1 MSRLEEETRSFAET
15 VATAT
20 ARGLTETPAWEPG
33 SAHEDRSP
41 WLTRALRDAGWG
53 SLAEDAALLPFCG
66 PGGFELGRRLGPLC
80 ELDSLLGGSLLAGEV
95 IRYGESSRIAVRVQ
109 SGGLTYFRADGGV
122 HCPYGDAIGVR
133 RQAELTDERHMGG
146 DEAATRLNAWMA
158 ATVGYCAGVGA
169 FALEETLD
177 YARHRR
183 AFGTTL
189 AGLAPVQQM
198 LAQAATTVR
207 GLRLLALDL
216 PGAAALAH
224 AGPALCD
231 VTATCQQVAGAVGF
245 TLEFPLQRAY
255 RRARTLA
262 LWNDAVLD
270 EVCLTEY

>member
-1 MSRLEEETRSFAET
+1 MSRLEEETRSFAES

-20 ARGLTETPAWEPG
+20 ARALTETPSWEPG
-33 SAHEDRSP
+33 STYEDRSP
-41 WLTRALRDAGWG
+41 GLTRALREAGWG
-53 SLAEDAALLPFCG
+53 SLAEDPALLPFCA
-66 PGGFELGRRLGPLC
+66 PGGFELGRRLAPLY
-80 ELDSLLGGSLLAGEV
+80 ELDSLLGGSLLAGAL

-109 SGGLTYFRADGGV
+109 SDGLTYFRADGGV

-133 RQAELTDERHMGG
+133 RQAELTEERHIRG

-224 AGPALCD
+224 AGPALCE

-262 LWNDAVLD
+262 LWNDDVLD
-270 EVCLTEY
+270 EVCLTEH